1 MGTAAPRGRH
11 PGQIHL
17 NYFLVKNKLLVL
29 TFLYKSGMSTFRDET
44 QAPAAQHRSRW
55 KAASPK
61 QPRVL
66 TQTVTITE
74 TAAKD

>member
-1 MGTAAPRGRH
+1 MGTAAPKGRH

-17 NYFLVKNKLLVL
+17 NYFLVKKVLVL
-29 TFLYKSGMSTFRDET
+29 TFLYKSGMSTFRDEM